1 MENHKLYRSV
11 KQRMIGGVAGGLAE
25 YFDIDA
31 VIIRLVFVIVA
42 LAGGGGLLV
51 YIVLWI
57 VLPENTAQKYNFQQT
72 QPGFKP
78 AEPYSGGAPS
88 DAGST
93 DWKDSTAQ
101 ADAAPFNYVAKERR
115 TGGLIGGLVL
125 ITLGCLFL
133 VDRFVPAIDFG
144 DLWPILLVVIGA
156 VVIATNLSGRTK

>member
-1 MENHKLYRSV
+1 M
-11 KQRMIGGVAGGLAE
+11 
-25 YFDIDA
+25 
-31 VIIRLVFVIVA
+31 
-42 LAGGGGLLV
+42 

-93 DWKDSTAQ
+93 EWKDSTAH

-144 DLWPILLVVIGA
+144 DLWPILHVVIGA